1 MTMTLTSPV
10 TGSAQLNLT
19 SPTYTLLAGTA
30 PDQNGR
36 SYSVSALGGTQASVD
51 VNSASRP
58 FTVTA
63 WWPKVLRGLQY
74 VSGSGRSI
82 QVPNNVYKWLTRKGV
97 TVHADLPPVVLTI
110 ETIASIPAGADV
122 LDAANIR
129 AAFSCHIG
137 SVTQNSQEFGN
148 TAVSGTP

>member
-10 TGSAQLNLT
+10 TGAAQANLT
-19 SPTYTLLAGTA
+19 SPTYTLVTGTA

-36 SYSVSALGGTQASVD
+36 SYSVSALGGTQTGVD

-58 FTVTA
+58 FTLTA
-63 WWPKVLRGLQY
+63 WWPKVLRGLSY
-74 VSGSGRSI
+74 IANSGRTV
-82 QVPNNVYKWLTRKGV
+82 QVPKNVYKWVTRKGV
-97 TVHADLPPVVLTI
+97 TVHADLPA
-110 ETIASIPAGADV
+110 ETLVITTEASIPAGADT

-129 AAFSCHIG
+129 AAFSAHIG
-137 SVTQNSQEFGN
+137 AVTQNSQEFGN